1 MRYHITNNSMQY
13 VASICI
19 ELSVGIK
26 LSDGSMAINPT
37 SAGEKPDVA
46 NR

>member
-1 MRYHITNNSMQY
+1 MRYHITNNSLQY
-13 VASICI
+13 GARNCI

-26 LSDGSMAINPT
+26 LSDGSKAINPT
-37 SAGEKPDVA
+37 RAGEKPDVA